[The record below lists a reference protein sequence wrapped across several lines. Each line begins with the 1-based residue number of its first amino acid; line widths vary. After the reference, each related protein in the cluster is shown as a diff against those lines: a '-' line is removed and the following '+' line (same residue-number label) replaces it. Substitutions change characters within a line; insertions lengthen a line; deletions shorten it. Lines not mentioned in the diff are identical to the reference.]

1 MFLFFDSC
9 NLIFAANL
17 LGRYF
22 YPFHQ
27 MKESLKVLVIYLE
40 S

>member
-1 MFLFFDSC
+1 MFLFFDLW
-9 NLIFAANL
+9 NFIFATNL
-17 LGRYF
+17 LGRHY

-27 MKESLKVLVIYLE
+27 MKDSLKVLVIYLE